1 MNASMDEKTRKIR
14 MHRIRIA
21 VGIFLGFAF
30 PPIWILTYFEMK
42 ELQKLLNEA

>member
-1 MNASMDEKTRKIR
+1 MNASTDEKARKIR

-21 VGIFLGFAF
+21 VGILLGFAF
-30 PPIWILTYFEMK
+30 PPMWILAYLEMK

>member
-1 MNASMDEKTRKIR
+1 MNASEKARKIR

-21 VGIFLGFAF
+21 VGIVLGFAC
-30 PPIWILTYFEMK
+30 PPIMK